1 MDESQFTSRTFAD
14 ATLVPQPDFQLLL
27 ALAGLRQF
35 ATPTAQT
42 HVYGAIGARGNN
54 REFRLALFAGDRA
67 PVGHHKRA
75 STQFFE
81 WIESIAD
88 EAACGNQRTVNHGI
102 LCNVQPAQDNGGVSG
117 SNGSFNKTEQ
127 SLREA

>member
-1 MDESQFTSRTFAD
+1 MDESQFNSRTFAD
-14 ATLVPQPDFQLLL
+14 ARPMPQPDFELLL

-35 ATPTAQT
+35 SAPTAQT

-54 REFRLALFAGDRA
+54 REFRLALLAGDRA
-67 PVGHHKRA
+67 PAGHHKRA

-81 WIESIAD
+81 WIESVAD
-88 EAACGNQRTVNHGI
+88 EANLAGQRTLNHGI
-102 LCNVQPAQDNGGVSG
+102 LSYLQSARDIDGVSG
-117 SNGSFNKTEQ
+117 PDSRHNRSEQ